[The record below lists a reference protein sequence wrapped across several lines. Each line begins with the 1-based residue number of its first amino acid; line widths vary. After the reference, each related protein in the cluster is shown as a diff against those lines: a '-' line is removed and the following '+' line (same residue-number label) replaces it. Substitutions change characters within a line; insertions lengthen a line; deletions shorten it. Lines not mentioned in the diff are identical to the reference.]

1 MFIRIFCLFVIFSF
15 SILSAKAEPVR
26 FTSQS
31 TQTKLV
37 ELYTSEGC
45 SSCPP
50 ADRWLSDFKESAD
63 LWTLFVPIA
72 FHVDYWDYIGWKDRF
87 ASSDYGLRQRQY
99 AKYRG
104 ISTVYTPGVV
114 LDGKEWRDWYRY
126 KQPKQSTG
134 PEVGRLQ
141 LVLNQG
147 ILDGEFRPVH
157 TIGGELD
164 LHIALLGFN
173 LVTKVKAGENR
184 NRSLQHDF
192 VVLGYKIKPLNPDKD
207 RYQIKTEIPESQENS
222 ATRALAAWV
231 SQRDHP
237 KPIQAVGGWLE

>member
-1 MFIRIFCLFVIFSF
+1 MSIRNYCLIVIFSF
-15 SILSAKAEPVR
+15 SVLSARAETIH
-26 FTSQS
+26 FASQN

-50 ADRWLSDFKESAD
+50 ADRWLSDLKQSTK
-63 LWTLFVPIA
+63 LWTLFVPVA

-87 ASSDYGLRQRQY
+87 ASADYGLRQRQY
-99 AKYRG
+99 AKFRG

-126 KQPKQSTG
+126 KQPNLSTG

-147 ILDGEFRPVH
+147 ILDGNFRPLH
-157 TIGGELD
+157 AIGQKLD
-164 LHIALLGFN
+164 LHIALLGFD

-192 VVLGYKIKPLNPDKD
+192 VVLGYKVKPLKPNKN
-207 RYQIKTEIPESQENS
+207 RYQIKTEIPKTQENS
-222 ATRALAAWV
+222 GTRAFAAWV
-231 SQRDHP
+231 SQRNHP
-237 KPIQAVGGWLE
+237 KPIQAVGGWLQ